1 MRSDPEDFL
10 DAGEAALEAG
20 DWSRARAAFEV
31 SLERE
36 ERAEALL
43 GLGTA
48 VYRLG
53 DNDAAVRCLASAYA
67 AFRRGPD
74 RDPARAAS
82 TAIALYAI
90 HRVSLGAVAESRG
103 WLGRATRLVDECA
116 LGSVA
121 GWVLLLRAH
130 DSDDPAASESWGRE
144 AREAARSVGDA
155 DLELC
160 AISQV
165 GAALVRLGRVG
176 EGLGLLDEAAARA
189 LGGESARLDTVVFT
203 VCTAIAWCCRIAEF
217 ERARRW
223 IRAGDE
229 LSARYGSPHLFT
241 VCRVHH
247 GGILFTTGDW
257 AEAES
262 ELEAAVAASRSGERA
277 LHAEALTR
285 LAELR
290 LAQGRLDEAARLIAG
305 CEDQAV
311 AVPVLGAVRLA
322 GGQLAAASAI
332 LRRRLRALGD
342 RCLECAPLL
351 ELLCEVETA
360 QGALGAALSRAR
372 TLVTLGETLG
382 CPIIAARGARALGR
396 VLTAHGDREAA
407 VPAMERARDG
417 FARLGMPFEAARA
430 RLLLAGALREA
441 EPERAADEARA
452 AFAGFEAAGAAG
464 DAEAAASLLRALGV
478 RIARSGPRATALLSR
493 RELEVLELLGE
504 GLGDDEIAARLELAP
519 KAVEHHVA
527 SVRSKVGLRGR
538 PDGAAH
544 AARTLSAAG

>member
-1 MRSDPEDFL
+1 VQSDPADLL
-10 DAGEAALEAG
+10 DAGETALEAG

-48 VYRLG
+48 LYRLG

-67 AFRRGPD
+67 AFRRVPD

-82 TAIALYAI
+82 TAVALYAI

-103 WLGRATRLVDECA
+103 WLGRAARLVDVCA
-116 LGSVA
+116 LEPVA

-130 DSDDPAASESWGRE
+130 DSDDPAASERWGRE
-144 AREAARSVGDA
+144 AREAGRSAGDA

-160 AISQV
+160 ASSQA
-165 GAALVRLGRVG
+165 GAALVRLGGV
-176 EGLGLLDEAAARA
+176 EAGLALLEEAAARA
-189 LGGESARLDTVVFT
+189 LGGEGARLDTVVFT
-203 VCTAIAWCCRIAEF
+203 ACTAIVWCCRIAAF

-229 LSARYGSPHLFT
+229 FSARHGSPHLFT

-247 GGILFTTGDW
+247 GGILFTTSDW
-257 AEAES
+257 AEAET

-372 TLVTLGETLG
+372 TLVALGETLG

-396 VLTAHGDREAA
+396 ALAAHGDREAA

-452 AFAGFEAAGAAG
+452 ALAGFEAAGAAR

-478 RIARSGPRATALLSR
+478 RIARSGPQATALLSR

-519 KAVEHHVA
+519 KAVEHHVR
-527 SVRSKVGLRGR
+527 SVRSKLGLRGR
-538 PDGAAH
+538 PDAAAH